1 MLNYVMPVLAG
12 RTGIHSS
19 EETRINAFKPIDDV
33 RAVACN
39 SQPIVQTEG
48 PLKCKALT
56 TVKCPISP
64 KVEIRLGGQLP

>member
-19 EETRINAFKPIDDV
+19 EETRINDPRPTDGV
-33 RAVACN
+33 RAIACN
-39 SQPIVQTEG
+39 SYPIVQTAC
-48 PLKCKALT
+48 PLT

-64 KVEIRLGGQLP
+64 KVEIRLGGQLPAN